1 MNPTEINWRSVDSSN
16 IDAIALHD
24 DHLCVRFTSGA
35 VYRYQAAEGGELDT
49 TALYEKLAQADENP
63 DLSVGSVF
71 HAIVRGKV
79 PGEKVEPD

>member
-35 VYRYQAAEGGELDT
+35 VYRYQAAEGGELAT
-49 TALYEKLAQADENP
+49 RSWHRPTKTPTSQSAR
-63 DLSVGSVF
+63 SST
-71 HAIVRGKV
+71 R
-79 PGEKVEPD
+79 